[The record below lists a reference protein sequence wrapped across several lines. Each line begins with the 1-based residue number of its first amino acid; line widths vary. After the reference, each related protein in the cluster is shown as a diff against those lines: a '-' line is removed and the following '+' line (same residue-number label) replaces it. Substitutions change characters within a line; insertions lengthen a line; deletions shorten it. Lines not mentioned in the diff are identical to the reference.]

1 MTNFLV
7 NIISDTHKHI
17 NRKETNM
24 NTISIKR
31 TFESDTGRRMKSWE
45 EAHAVVFTAWVAP
58 EDADKAEKRMEK
70 RIAAFISQHPEA
82 RACDGIERFD
92 AYNGEIIVE
101 CALENPAVCDC

>member
-1 MTNFLV
+1 
-7 NIISDTHKHI
+7 
-17 NRKETNM
+17 M

-31 TFESDTGRRMKSWE
+31 TFENDNGNHVKTWE
-45 EAHAVVFTAWVAP
+45 QAHAVVFTAWVAP

-70 RIAAFISQHPEA
+70 RIADFIAKHPEA

-101 CALENPAVCDC
+101 CALENPAVCDS